1 VTHAGPCGAAAGGLP
16 PNIDARECGYDTGTS
31 AGHKV
36 AILLPNEWRGGM
48 LRNASALAA
57 LLSRTNWPCIG
68 RLKVVVGLLKNGDYN
83 WNEVGQ
89 QFAALDGSVS
99 VRRMGWEAWPVTAI
113 RTMFRTLPAFPAAI
127 THCSVPR
134 DYGHNFL
141 DCDAWI
147 IFGSSHEGFVV
158 PARPT
163 AIYCADMIQ
172 RYVPQIFGATGHE
185 EHWRRQIATHLGW
198 RRANCV
204 FCTTPQTRTDAIS
217 YAGVRASRVLL
228 APTLVDPIAGSLRLL
243 QTDKHD
249 PYILWITNASA
260 HKNHQSAME
269 ALRLYYRELGGTL
282 PVIVAGSETM
292 LLAPGS
298 GAQLQSSRSVREA
311 TDVLPHLRF
320 VGEVTDATYLR
331 LVSEAAV
338 VWHNVV
344 IDNGT
349 FVAFDAAR
357 AGRHFVSSDYPQM
370 RYLCERY
377 GVAARWHKAGEPA
390 AAAAALFAAERAA
403 ADGQDPGHDLH
414 RDSDNER
421 CAAYGAVL
429 LRLFGNDGA

>member
-1 VTHAGPCGAAAGGLP
+1 VPSTE
-16 PNIDARECGYDTGTS
+16 ARELGCDTGTLG
-31 AGHKV
+31 GHKV
-36 AILLPNEWRGGM
+36 AILLPIEWRGGM

-57 LLSRTNWPCIG
+57 LLAQTNWPCIG
-68 RLKVVVGLLKNGDYN
+68 KLEVVVGLLRSGPYD
-83 WNEVGQ
+83 WSAVGQ
-89 QFAALDGSVS
+89 EFAALGGSVS

-113 RTMFRTLPAFPAAI
+113 RTMFRTLPALPDAI
-127 THCSVPR
+127 THYSVPR
-134 DYGHNFL
+134 DYGHDFL

-147 IFGSSHEGFVV
+147 VFGSSHEGFVV
-158 PARPT
+158 PARPI

-172 RYVPQIFGATGHE
+172 RYVPQIFGASGHE

-198 RRANCV
+198 RKASCV

-228 APTLVDPIAGSLRLL
+228 APTLVDPIAGSLRPP
-243 QTDKHD
+243 QPDKCD

-260 HKNHQSAME
+260 HKNHQAAME
-269 ALRLYYRELGGTL
+269 ALRLYYGELGGTL
-282 PVIVAGSETM
+282 PVVVAGSETK
-292 LLAPGS
+292 LLAPDS
-298 GAQLQSSRSVREA
+298 GAQYQSSRSVHEA

-320 VGEVTDATYLR
+320 VGEVTNPAYLR
-331 LVSEAAV
+331 LVSEASV

-349 FVAFDAAR
+349 FVAFDVAR

-390 AAAAALFAAERAA
+390 AAAAALLAAECAA
-403 ADGQDPGHDLH
+403 AAGQDPGHDLH
-414 RDSDNER
+414 QDSADER
-421 CAAYGAVL
+421 RAAYGAVL

>member
-1 VTHAGPCGAAAGGLP
+1 MSV
-16 PNIDARECGYDTGTS
+16 
-31 AGHKV
+31 GHKV
-36 AILLPNEWRGGM
+36 AILLPNEWRAGM

-57 LLSRTNWPCIG
+57 LLAQTNWPG
-68 RLKVVVGLLKNGDYN
+68 LGTLDVVVGLLRSGPYD
-83 WNEVGQ
+83 WSAVGQ
-89 QFAALDGSVS
+89 EFAALGSVS

-113 RTMFRTLPAFPAAI
+113 RTMLSTLPALPNAI

-134 DYGHNFL
+134 DYGHDFL

-147 IFGSSHEGFVV
+147 VFGSSLEGFVV
-158 PARPT
+158 PARPI

-172 RYVPQIFGATGHE
+172 RYVPQIFGAAGQE

-198 RRANCV
+198 RSASCV

-217 YAGVRASRVLL
+217 YAGVRASRALL
-228 APTLVDPIAGSLRLL
+228 APTLVDPIAGSLRP
-243 QTDKHD
+243 QQPAAKCD

-260 HKNHQSAME
+260 HKNHRAAME
-269 ALRLYYRELGGTL
+269 ALRLYYGELGGTL
-282 PVIVAGSETM
+282 PVVVAGQDTK

-298 GAQLQSSRSVREA
+298 GAQLQSSRSVHEA

-320 VGEVTDATYLR
+320 VGEVTHIAYLR
-331 LVSEAAV
+331 LVSEASV

-377 GVAARWHKAGEPA
+377 GVAARWHKAAEPA
-390 AAAAALFAAERAA
+390 AAAGALLAAERAA
-403 ADGQDPGHDLH
+403 AAGQDPGHKLH
-414 RDSDNER
+414 QDSADER
-421 CAAYGAVL
+421 RAAYGAML